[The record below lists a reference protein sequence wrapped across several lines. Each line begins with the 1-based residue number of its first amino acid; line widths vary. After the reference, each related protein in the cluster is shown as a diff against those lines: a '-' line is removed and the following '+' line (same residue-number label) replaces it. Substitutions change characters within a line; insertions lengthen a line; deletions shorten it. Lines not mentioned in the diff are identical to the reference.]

1 MRLHALNTA
10 RSALPNRGMDHQSL
24 GDTKNI
30 AFKKF
35 GLTTVTTISTT
46 ASVVLSQIP
55 LPVLAASDYEVAELP
70 PVWIPVVIGIA
81 LLGGVGLLTSSL
93 GDVYDEESRL
103 GMQSGARAKKEIDRS
118 RSSYFKKK

>member
-1 MRLHALNTA
+1 MRLHASNTA
-10 RSALPNRGMDHQSL
+10 RSALPNRGMDHQIS
-24 GDTKNI
+24 GGSKNI
-30 AFKKF
+30 VFKKF

-46 ASVVLSQIP
+46 AGVLLSQIP